1 MKEILQFL
9 RELKDNNDREWFN
22 QNRERYNDV
31 RRKVEAVAETL
42 IVSLSEI
49 EPEAVRMK
57 AADCLYRIY
66 RDTRFSNDKT
76 PYKRHIGIYINP
88 HGGKKSQMCGYYLH
102 IEPENCFVGGGLW
115 CPPARILKAVRQSIY
130 DNIEEYLEI
139 IGNPEFK
146 SFFPV
151 VGEDFLKTAPKG
163 FDRNWEHIELLKPKC
178 YTVLSAISDRTLCSR
193 DGLKKV
199 VEGFRVQKPFND
211 FINYIFEEDESLPRF
226 F

>member
-22 QNRERYNDV
+22 RNKDRYNDV

-49 EPEAVRMK
+49 EPEAARMK
-57 AADCLYRIY
+57 PADCLYRIY

-76 PYKRHIGIYINP
+76 PYKQHIGIYVNP

-115 CPPARILKAVRQSIY
+115 CPPSRILKAVRQSIY

-139 IGNPEFK
+139 IGNPEFR

>member
-115 CPPARILKAVRQSIY
+115 CPPAGILKAVRQSIY

-146 SFFPV
+146 AFFPV